1 MAAFVIFLGANDC
14 SEPSDPGKQ
23 NVTLQE
29 YVSNLEEMLHHLKV
43 CGVPMN
49 KVILVTPPPYC
60 DEKWVAWCKETGRDL
75 ARRNLETISRYVDA
89 VSKLGEEQ
97 HVAVVNVFVAFQQEQ
112 NWQRLL
118 LDGLHLSK
126 PGSQKLAKC
135 LVPFLDQAVG
145 PVPAIFPD
153 WKCIDLADPESSIA
167 SWVPN
172 R

>member
-1 MAAFVIFLGANDC
+1 MSVSPCCLPLGLTKIHDIESC
-14 SEPSDPGKQ
+14 
-23 NVTLQE
+23 
-29 YVSNLEEMLHHLKV
+29 
-43 CGVPMN
+43 
-49 KVILVTPPPYC
+49 
-60 DEKWVAWCKETGRDL
+60 
-75 ARRNLETISRYVDA
+75 
-89 VSKLGEEQ
+89 
-97 HVAVVNVFVAFQQEQ
+97 VFCFQ

-145 PVPAIFPD
+145 PVPAMFPD

-167 SWVPN
+167 TWVPD